1 MLLSAD
7 TGGQCG
13 KAWLRPRKGANAAA
27 SLPSFSV
34 VQVLKSPQWLK
45 FYVTRNLQRKRSGYL
60 TNETKILFNDY
71 AFRDNDTIKALKKD
85 QCFKQFYNPSVQF
98 SSVQLL
104 SRVWPSATLWT
115 AALQASL
122 SITNSWS
129 LLTYVHWVGDAIQP
143 SHPCCPLLLP
153 SIFPSI
159 RVFSN
164 ESVLWS
170 GGQSIGVSTSVSVL
184 PMNFKDWFPLGWTG
198 WISLLSEG
206 LSRVFSNIIIEP
218 MSNTHQS
225 HT

>member
-13 KAWLRPRKGANAAA
+13 KAWLRPPEGANAAA

-98 SSVQLL
+98 SSVAQSCPTLCHPVDCSSPGLPVHHQLPEFTHLCPL
-104 SRVWPSATLWT
+104 SRWCHPTISSSVVPFSSC
-115 AALQASL
+115 LQSFPASG
-122 SITNSWS
+122 SFQMSQFFDQ
-129 LLTYVHWVGDAIQP
+129 VAK
-143 SHPCCPLLLP
+143 
-153 SIFPSI
+153 
-159 RVFSN
+159 
-164 ESVLWS
+164 VLEF
-170 GGQSIGVSTSVSVL
+170 QL
-184 PMNFKDWFPLGWTG
+184 QYQFFQ
-198 WISLLSEG
+198 WILRTDFL
-206 LSRVFSNIIIEP
+206 
-218 MSNTHQS
+218 
-225 HT
+225 

>member
-13 KAWLRPRKGANAAA
+13 KAWLRPREGANAAA

-98 SSVQLL
+98 SCSIVSDPLPPYGLQL
-104 SRVWPSATLWT
+104 SRPPCPSPTPGVYSLMYIELVMPSNHLILVVPFSC
-115 AALQASL
+115 LQSFPASG
-122 SITNSWS
+122 SFQMSQFFDQ
-129 LLTYVHWVGDAIQP
+129 VVK
-143 SHPCCPLLLP
+143 
-153 SIFPSI
+153 
-159 RVFSN
+159 
-164 ESVLWS
+164 VLEF
-170 GGQSIGVSTSVSVL
+170 QL
-184 PMNFKDWFPLGWTG
+184 QYQFF
-198 WISLLSEG
+198 
-206 LSRVFSNIIIEP
+206 
-218 MSNTHQS
+218 Q
-225 HT
+225 